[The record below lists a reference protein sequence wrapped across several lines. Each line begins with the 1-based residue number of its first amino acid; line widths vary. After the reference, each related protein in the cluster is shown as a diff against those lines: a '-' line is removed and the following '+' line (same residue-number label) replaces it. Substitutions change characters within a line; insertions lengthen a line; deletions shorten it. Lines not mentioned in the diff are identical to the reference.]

1 MRNGHFITDY
11 HCHSTVSPDGH
22 NTMRGMAEAAV
33 RLGVDDLCFTD
44 HIEPLPWDRWNEP
57 PKEKH
62 SYDWAPMLAQF
73 REAQE
78 AVGDRIKLHM
88 GAELGECSFAPDVA
102 DSFLDDAPPLDFT
115 IGSVHCYR
123 TASGEVNDLTW
134 ITSTDPAVWYA
145 ACESYFT
152 GKKPKETEDILPYR
166 QAFTALG
173 INPNKFLCSI
183 EALLT
188 RIAKGKGFP
197 HINAAVDLG
206 NAVSIKH
213 RLPMGAHD
221 LDTIDEGLD
230 VRLARE
236 GDTFIPFGSTEEETP
251 DVGEAVYASG
261 SEIRTRRWTW
271 RQSERGKITEATKA
285 ILFPID
291 GFSDVNAAEVQAA
304 ADELVALLHK
314 YFGDSIEIE
323 TGTVTKDH
331 PRFDFFL

>member
-22 NTMRGMAEAAV
+22 NTMREMAEAAV

-57 PKEKH
+57 PREKH

-78 AVGDRIKLHM
+78 AVGGRIKLHI

-145 ACESYFT
+145 ACESYFEEMEKLIDWGRFQVLGHIT
-152 GKKPKETEDILPYR
+152 LPLRWAKELRGVELDFDRYEEQLRHVMRRAIEKG
-166 QAFTALG
+166 LG
-173 INPNKFLCSI
+173 IECNTNRGHLPLPD
-183 EALLT
+183 
-188 RIAKGKGFP
+188 GKWLRLY
-197 HINAAVDLG
+197 HELG
-206 NAVSIKH
+206 GELITL
-213 RLPMGAHD
+213 RLD
-221 LDTIDEGLD
+221 DRT
-230 VRLARE
+230 
-236 GDTFIPFGSTEEETP
+236 
-251 DVGEAVYASG
+251 AVYTADLLSQLDMAYAVTVHKSQG
-261 SEIRTRRWTW
+261 SEYP
-271 RQSERGKITEATKA
+271 AV
-285 ILFPID
+285 IL
-291 GFSDVNAAEVQAA
+291 AA
-304 ADELVALLHK
+304 ASAAPSLLVRGVLYTAITRARRLLILA
-314 YFGDSIEIE
+314 GDDAVLAQMAANNKQQRRYSGLRRRLKEGYHE
-323 TGTVTKDH
+323 Q
-331 PRFDFFL
+331 

>member
-22 NTMRGMAEAAV
+22 NTMREMAEAAV

-78 AVGDRIKLHM
+78 AVGGRIQLHM

-145 ACESYFT
+145 ACESYF
-152 GKKPKETEDILPYR
+152 
-166 QAFTALG
+166 
-173 INPNKFLCSI
+173 
-183 EALLT
+183 
-188 RIAKGKGFP
+188 
-197 HINAAVDLG
+197 
-206 NAVSIKH
+206 
-213 RLPMGAHD
+213 
-221 LDTIDEGLD
+221 
-230 VRLARE
+230 
-236 GDTFIPFGSTEEETP
+236 EEM
-251 DVGEAVYASG
+251 
-261 SEIRTRRWTW
+261 
-271 RQSERGKITEATKA
+271 K
-285 ILFPID
+285 
-291 GFSDVNAAEVQAA
+291 
-304 ADELVALLHK
+304 
-314 YFGDSIEIE
+314 
-323 TGTVTKDH
+323 
-331 PRFDFFL
+331 

>member
-22 NTMRGMAEAAV
+22 NTMREMAEAAV

-78 AVGDRIKLHM
+78 AVGGRIKLHM

-102 DSFLDDAPPLDFT
+102 DSFLDNAPPLDFT

-145 ACESYFT
+145 ACESYFEEMEKLIDWGRFQVLGHIT
-152 GKKPKETEDILPYR
+152 LPLRWAKELRGVELDFDRYEEQLRHVMRRAIEKGLGIECNTNRGHLPLPDVKWLRLYHELGGELITLGSDAHTPEYISCAMEERQELLKDCGLRYFATYDRKKPI
-166 QAFTALG
+166 F
-173 INPNKFLCSI
+173 
-183 EALLT
+183 
-188 RIAKGKGFP
+188 
-197 HINAAVDLG
+197 H
-206 NAVSIKH
+206 
-213 RLPMGAHD
+213 
-221 LDTIDEGLD
+221 
-230 VRLARE
+230 
-236 GDTFIPFGSTEEETP
+236 
-251 DVGEAVYASG
+251 
-261 SEIRTRRWTW
+261 
-271 RQSERGKITEATKA
+271 KI
-285 ILFPID
+285 
-291 GFSDVNAAEVQAA
+291 
-304 ADELVALLHK
+304 
-314 YFGDSIEIE
+314 
-323 TGTVTKDH
+323 
-331 PRFDFFL
+331 

>member
-1 MRNGHFITDY
+1 MTVYIETPRNLNREQKEALRKFSDTLGESNYEQRKSFFGKIQAMRNGHFITDY

-22 NTMRGMAEAAV
+22 NTMREMAEAAV

-134 ITSTDPAVWYA
+134 IDEHRSRGVVRRLR
-145 ACESYFT
+145 E
-152 GKKPKETEDILPYR
+152 
-166 QAFTALG
+166 
-173 INPNKFLCSI
+173 
-183 EALLT
+183 LL
-188 RIAKGKGFP
+188 
-197 HINAAVDLG
+197 
-206 NAVSIKH
+206 
-213 RLPMGAHD
+213 
-221 LDTIDEGLD
+221 
-230 VRLARE
+230 
-236 GDTFIPFGSTEEETP
+236 
-251 DVGEAVYASG
+251 
-261 SEIRTRRWTW
+261 
-271 RQSERGKITEATKA
+271 
-285 ILFPID
+285 
-291 GFSDVNAAEVQAA
+291 
-304 ADELVALLHK
+304 
-314 YFGDSIEIE
+314 
-323 TGTVTKDH
+323 
-331 PRFDFFL
+331 

>member
-22 NTMRGMAEAAV
+22 NTMREMAEAAV

-78 AVGDRIKLHM
+78 AVGGRIKLHM
-88 GAELGECSFAPDVA
+88 GVELGECSFAPDVA

-145 ACESYFT
+145 ACESYFEEMEKLIHDAET
-152 GKKPKETEDILPYR
+152 YQFQELSKRVKEAIDTLPASYREAFVMHRFTKKSYKEIAESSGVSVKTIAYR
-166 QAFTALG
+166 IQ
-173 INPNKFLCSI
+173 
-183 EALLT
+183 
-188 RIAKGKGFP
+188 
-197 HINAAVDLG
+197 
-206 NAVSIKH
+206 
-213 RLPMGAHD
+213 
-221 LDTIDEGLD
+221 
-230 VRLARE
+230 
-236 GDTFIPFGSTEEETP
+236 
-251 DVGEAVYASG
+251 
-261 SEIRTRRWTW
+261 
-271 RQSERGKITEATKA
+271 QATK
-285 ILFPID
+285 LLRKD
-291 GFSDVNAAEVQAA
+291 L
-304 ADELVALLHK
+304 ADLLITMIVCVLLV
-314 YFGDSIEIE
+314 
-323 TGTVTKDH
+323 V
-331 PRFDFFL
+331 R